1 MTWDDFKNDIDQQL
15 IELGKDGS
23 IELSHVDVLLPEL
36 GYYVKVSEDGLL
48 CVHDVEEKLTKEPR
62 Q

>member
-1 MTWDDFKNDIDQQL
+1 MTWNDFKNDIDQQL

-36 GYYVKVSEDGLL
+36 GYYVKVNEDGLL
-48 CVHDVEEKLTKEPR
+48 CVQDGEEELRED
-62 Q
+62 